1 MKLVLS
7 SSLTLTSAVAVLASL
22 GLSAEN
28 IPKVGGAGSREPP
41 GSHIPTGST
50 RRTGVRACGKTHILV
65 LHTSSLGE
73 GQRG

>member
-28 IPKVGGAGSREPP
+28 IPKVGGAGSRQPP

-50 RRTGVRACGKTHILV
+50 QRTGVCACDKTHVLV
-65 LHTSSLGE
+65 LCTPSPGE
-73 GQRG
+73 GQKR